1 MVAEGSSS
9 QPEVAFRKA
18 FRKKKAFNYGLA
30 RLLARPFDPAL
41 FEALIEVNFEFLN
54 PRRAKS
60 IQYIG
65 LKFLGTVNRAK
76 LFQYSELILN
86 FFYN

>member
-1 MVAEGSSS
+1 MHSL
-9 QPEVAFRKA
+9 Q
-18 FRKKKAFNYGLA
+18 
-30 RLLARPFDPAL
+30 
-41 FEALIEVNFEFLN
+41 NFEFLN
-54 PRRAKS
+54 PSQNKN

-86 FFYN
+86 FFYNWTVFTTDLLIF